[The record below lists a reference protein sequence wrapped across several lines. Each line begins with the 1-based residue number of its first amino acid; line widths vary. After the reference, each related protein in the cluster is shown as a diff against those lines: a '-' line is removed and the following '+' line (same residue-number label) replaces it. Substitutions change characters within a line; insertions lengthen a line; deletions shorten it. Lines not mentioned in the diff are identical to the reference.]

1 MIKKRVRL
9 IGASLVFLLIMII
22 MIYSSMEAKSNEKN
36 VLVNNIH
43 EDHISENS
51 DENSEQ
57 KVSEAND
64 NDNSSLTDANDES
77 NLPDTNNSDDSNLPD
92 ANDSDKTNLPDADD
106 SDDNSLS
113 DADDSDKT
121 NLPDTNDSEWDNK
134 GTENSNGNTARNDSD
149 EEKKI
154 IAIDAGHQ
162 STGNYEEEAIGPGAS
177 KTKPKVSSGTV
188 GVASGVAEYE
198 LNLVIAK
205 KVKEELINRGYEV
218 FMIRET
224 HDINLSNKE
233 RAIIANESGA
243 DIFIRIHA
251 NSTDDSSV
259 NGVCTIYPSKDNP
272 YVSELSDASGALSK
286 AILASICDYTG
297 AKNQGADVRDD
308 MSGINWCSIPVSIIE
323 MGFMSNEK
331 EDMLL
336 QTEEYQ
342 NQIVQGICDGIEQYY
357 E

>member
-9 IGASLVFLLIMII
+9 IGVSLVFLLLMII
-22 MIYSSMEAKSNEKN
+22 TVYSSMEATSNEKN
-36 VLVNNIH
+36 VLDNNIH

-57 KVSEAND
+57 EVSEAND
-64 NDNSSLTDANDES
+64 NDDISLTDANDSNET
-77 NLPDTNNSDDSNLPD
+77 NLPDTN
-92 ANDSDKTNLPDADD
+92 D
-106 SDDNSLS
+106 SDDISLT
-113 DADDSDKT
+113 DANASDKT
-121 NLPDTNDSEWDNK
+121 NLPDTDNSDEDFEDNK
-134 GTENSNGNTARNDSD
+134 GTENTTGNTSRNDSN
-149 EEKKI
+149 EKIKI

-198 LNLVIAK
+198 LNLIIAK

-233 RAIIANESGA
+233 RAIMANESGA

-251 NSTDDSSV
+251 NSIDDSSV

-272 YVSELSDASGALSK
+272 YVSELSVASGALSK

-331 EDMLL
+331 EDRLL
-336 QTEEYQ
+336 QTEVYQ

>member
-9 IGASLVFLLIMII
+9 IGASLVFLLLMII
-22 MIYSSMEAKSNEKN
+22 TVYSSMEATSNEKN
-36 VLVNNIH
+36 VLDNNIH

-57 KVSEAND
+57 EVSEAND
-64 NDNSSLTDANDES
+64 NDDISLTDAN
-77 NLPDTNNSDDSNLPD
+77 
-92 ANDSDKTNLPDADD
+92 A
-106 SDDNSLS
+106 
-113 DADDSDKT
+113 SDKT
-121 NLPDTNDSEWDNK
+121 NLPDTDNSDEDFGDNK
-134 GTENSNGNTARNDSD
+134 ETENTSGNTSRNDSN
-149 EEKKI
+149 EKIKI

-198 LNLVIAK
+198 LNLIIAK

-233 RAIIANESGA
+233 RAIMANESGA

-251 NSTDDSSV
+251 NSTDDNSV

-331 EDMLL
+331 EDRLL
-336 QTEEYQ
+336 QTEVYQ